1 MTALIAGQ
9 ILNGLATGMLYALVG
24 VGLTLVLGVLNI
36 PNFAHGV
43 LYAVGAYVAYS
54 IIALTGSFYLAVLL
68 APLLVV
74 LLGMVLE
81 SQAIRRL
88 YTAHHDYQLLFLF
101 AVALIVPELIILIWG
116 PVGFSVL
123 APSLLAGAVN
133 LGFIIYPTYRLALI
147 GVTLV
152 VVVGLWLFLTRT
164 NVGAIV
170 RAGIENR
177 EMVSVLG
184 IDINLVFMMTFGLGA
199 YLAGLAG
206 ALATPILG
214 LTPSMGGDIL
224 PISFVVVVIAGLGS
238 ILGAIA
244 SGIMIGLAQSL
255 TSIWWPE
262 AANVAIYVLMGLMIV
277 LRPQGLFGTR

>member
-1 MTALIAGQ
+1 MTTLIALQ

-36 PNFAHGV
+36 PNFAHGA
-43 LYAVGAYVAYS
+43 LYAFGAYFAYW
-54 IIALTGSFYLAVLL
+54 IVGLTGSFYAAVLL
-68 APLLVV
+68 GPLLVV
-74 LLGMVLE
+74 AMGFLLE
-81 SQAIRRL
+81 SQGIRRL
-88 YTAHHDYQLLFLF
+88 YAAHHDYQLLFLF
-101 AVALIVPELIILIWG
+101 AVALILQEVIILVWG

-123 APSLLAGAVN
+123 VPKLLAGAVD
-133 LGFIIYPTYRLALI
+133 LGFTRYPTYRLTLI
-147 GVTLV
+147 LVTLAV
-152 VVVGLWLFLTRT
+152 VAGLWLFLTRT

-184 IDINLVFMMTFGLGA
+184 IDINRVFLATFGLGA
-199 YLAGLAG
+199 WLAGLAG

-224 PISFVVVVIAGLGS
+224 PICFVVVVIAGLGS
-238 ILGAIA
+238 IFGAIA
-244 SGIMIGLAQSL
+244 AGAMIGIAQSL
-255 TSIWWPE
+255 TTIWWPE